1 MPKDVIVKNYECEFC
16 GNRFE
21 TFDECQEHE
30 FDSHKCPNCEFGYY
44 VYGCEFECE
53 LLNNDCECSF
63 NPNKNFILG
72 KLRKLYHERDEY
84 FEMAENDQ
92 KVGLQPWGCE
102 IAIIQI
108 ENEIKKLERLLSNEK
123 SN

>member
-1 MPKDVIVKNYECEFC
+1 MPKDVIIKNYECEFC

-21 TFDECQEHE
+21 TFDECKEHE

-53 LLNNDCECSF
+53 LLNNECECSF

-84 FEMAENDQ
+84 FEMAEKENSTARTMTI
-92 KVGLQPWGCE
+92 
-102 IAIIQI
+102 IAFATTALGIIGSFMYFM
-108 ENEIKKLERLLSNEK
+108 LLL
-123 SN
+123 